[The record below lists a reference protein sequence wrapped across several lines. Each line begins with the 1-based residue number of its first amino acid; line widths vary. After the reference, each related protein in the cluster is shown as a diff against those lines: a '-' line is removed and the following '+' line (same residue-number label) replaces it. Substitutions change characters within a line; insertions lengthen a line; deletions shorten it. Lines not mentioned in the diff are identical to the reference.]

1 MLMLPLV
8 GSGPIQPWLLYS
20 VGNEIKVRSF
30 QQGTELD
37 EATMPS
43 NGRWKRLR
51 VVDGALLNVNSFEIR

>member
-8 GSGPIQPWLLYS
+8 GGGLIQPWLLYS

-37 EATMPS
+37 EVTMPS
-43 NGRWKRLR
+43 NGRWMRLR
-51 VVDGALLNVNSFEIR
+51 VVDGALLNVKFI